1 MGSWREPTTK
11 VPGFEWVPVLE
22 QDVENQNLAI
32 VEMQEVW
39 HKCKLIAGVFVAQ
52 LYKSAF

>member
-1 MGSWREPTTK
+1 MK

-22 QDVENQNLAI
+22 QDVENQNQTI

-39 HKCKLIAGVFVAQ
+39 HKYKINCRSFSCSVA
-52 LYKSAF
+52 